1 MTRLWLVLAA
11 MSVVAILAA
20 ACGEDKIITVE
31 KEVVKEI
38 EVPGE
43 TVIVEKVVEVEV
55 PGETVIVE
63 KQVVKE
69 VEVPGETVI
78 VEKEVVKEVEV
89 PGETVI
95 VEKEVEV
102 PGETVVVE
110 VEKVLIATPTA
121 IPAGEPRFGGTLK
134 VVMHA
139 GTTTLDPVFSQ
150 FQIVG
155 NVATQ
160 MYENIFAWDGNL
172 EPAPRLAHSF
182 SLSSDLKTY
191 TITIR
196 DGVTFHDG
204 TAFTAADAAQSI
216 RRWRTSGNP
225 AAGIIR
231 RFTDEHALNVVNDLT
246 FTWDFTEPIGAAI
259 FILAIPHGMLP
270 VMKQDLAETPFSVSV
285 EDHIGTGV
293 FKFVEWDIGDKIT
306 FERFENHVS
315 RTEPF
320 TPGTYAGENIAYLDK
335 LVLLEVPDAETQI
348 AGLETGEWDMVEY
361 AGLDFFDR
369 TNNNPDLQVLQ
380 YKPGLRSNVYLNP
393 QIAPFSY
400 KLARQ
405 ALQTAIKVEDFMFAL
420 GPEQAWIV
428 CPALYY
434 CGTPLETDAGSTFD
448 VVTSQG
454 VKTIGYN
461 VNDIETAKLLL
472 NDSDYAGE
480 TTIILNPTDLAVLTP
495 LGHVLKPV
503 MEETGFNVEMPAL
516 DWATITT
523 MFGNTDTF
531 AAATDA
537 YQHFSYGNP
546 IQDHLISGTY
556 DFIIR
561 DEDLGNLQLDYVRE
575 LDPEKQFLIA
585 EEIQRQR
592 WEKVTSLSLGQYFPI
607 HPSTR
612 AMKNFAYRALPYFGN
627 VWLER

>member
-1 MTRLWLVLAA
+1 MRPVWLVLT
-11 MSVVAILAA
+11 MLSMMAILAA
-20 ACGEDKIITVE
+20 ACGEEKIVTVE
-31 KEVVKEI
+31 KEVIKEVPVEVERVVEKEVPVEIVREVEVVVVKE
-38 EVPGE
+38 VPVE
-43 TVIVEKVVEVEV
+43 VEKVVEREV
-55 PGETVIVE
+55 
-63 KQVVKE
+63 
-69 VEVPGETVI
+69 
-78 VEKEVVKEVEV
+78 EVVKEVEV
-89 PGETVI
+89 EKIERVV
-95 VEKEVEV
+95 VEVPKEVE
-102 PGETVVVE
+102 VE
-110 VEKVLIATPTA
+110 VEKVLIATPTP

-134 VVMHA
+134 VVLHA

-160 MYENIFAWDGNL
+160 IYENLYAWDGNL

-182 SLSSDLKTY
+182 SLSPDLMTY
-191 TITIR
+191 TINVR

-204 TAFTAADAAQSI
+204 TPFTAADAAQSI
-216 RRWRTSGNP
+216 QRWRSSGNP

-231 RFTDEHALNVVNDLT
+231 RFTDEDALQVVNDLT
-246 FTWDFTEPIGAAI
+246 FTWSFSEPIGAAI

-270 VMKQDLAETPFSVSV
+270 VMKQELAETPFSVAV

-293 FKFVEWDIGDKIT
+293 FRFVEWDIGDKIT
-306 FERFENHVS
+306 LERFDDHVP

-320 TPGTYAGENIAYLDK
+320 SPGTYAGENIAYLDR

-348 AGLETGEWDMVEY
+348 AGLETDEWDMVEY

-393 QIAPFSY
+393 QIPPFSY

-405 ALQTAIKVEDFMFAL
+405 ALQTGIKVEDFMYSL

-434 CGTPLETDAGSTFD
+434 CGTPLETDAGSRFD
-448 VVTSQG
+448 VETSQG
-454 VKTIGYN
+454 TRTIGYN
-461 VNDIETAKLLL
+461 VNDLETAQLLL

-480 TTIILNPTDLAVLTP
+480 TTVILNPTDLAVLTP

-503 MEETGFNVEMPAL
+503 MEDIGFNVEMPAL

-523 MFGNTDTF
+523 MFGNTDSF

-561 DEDLGNLQLDYVRE
+561 DEELGNLQLDYVRE